1 MAQVA
6 IQLTADMVLS
16 DNGGR
21 YEAETGTD
29 AEDIQEK
36 ARVRVA
42 AYQKAGD
49 TVSFDNQLDEG
60 EQKIMVVG
68 NATI

>member
-6 IQLTADMVLS
+6 IQLTGDMVLS

-29 AEDIQEK
+29 ADDIQEK
-36 ARVRVA
+36 ARVRVD
-42 AYQKAGD
+42 AYQKAGA

-60 EQKIMVVG
+60 EQKIIVVG